1 MVFFIMAK
9 KDPAFLFYASDFMM
23 GTAFFSN
30 EQVGKYIRL
39 LCAQHQHGGIIDK
52 NSFNSL
58 VGNDELLRSKFIE
71 CEYGFYNERLANE
84 MEARN
89 KKSTNISNA
98 AKETWE
104 KRRNDKKSDT
114 IVLQS
119 YNESSSIV
127 IRPENEDES
136 IKYSST
142 NTIPKM
148 VEIFKKSYP
157 SYFVDEKLD
166 FPAVLQI
173 AYKIAKQKGW
183 SKDSVLNLNSDK
195 LLDAWSKIVEFSTS
209 DKWYSTRSISD
220 FNNEYQRIVQSMVSA
235 NRVAN
240 KQQQKQQESSAP
252 PLTVLKPI

>member
-1 MVFFIMAK
+1 MAK
-9 KDPAFLFYASDFMM
+9 KDPAFLLYASDFMM

-52 NSFNSL
+52 SSFNSL
-58 VGNDELLRSKFIE
+58 VGNDELLKSKFIE
-71 CEYGFYNERLANE
+71 CEYGFYNERLADE

-119 YNESSSIV
+119 YNESSGIV
-127 IRPENEDES
+127 IRPEDEDES
-136 IKYSST
+136 INYSST

-183 SKDSVLNLNSDK
+183 SKDSVLNVNSES
-195 LLDAWSKIVEFSTS
+195 LLDAWGKIVEFSTA

-220 FNNEYQRIVQSMVSA
+220 FNTEYQRIVQSMVSA
-235 NRVAN
+235 NKVSRQ
-240 KQQQKQQESSAP
+240 QQQKQQESTAP
-252 PLTVLKPI
+252 PLTVLKHI